1 MECGQYSK
9 RDINTPLY
17 SLNNYEKVIK
27 KREKVLRLEKKV
39 YLCSGIIMYLDTT
52 YGEKGSRFVVEL

>member
-1 MECGQYSK
+1 MDNIPRETSILHCFH
-9 RDINTPLY
+9 

-27 KREKVLRLEKKV
+27 MREKVWRLEKKV